1 MIRICSLPLFSTF
14 LFLLL
19 WNLESCN
26 GLPSISLPRKSPL
39 ATTTSLYAGLSNSR
53 REVLAVTGI
62 ASASIFATSELASAS
77 DIVANPKTFTP
88 KLVEALEVATNPTAG
103 QFCFPALTPP
113 FNKRATYR
121 YTLGR
126 NAWAFEQLLTFSNVT
141 ATIRSNVIKLE
152 SGGLWVNS
160 PQFPTG
166 ELCALL
172 DDLNDPVEHI
182 VLPCNAF
189 EHKAP
194 MKPFTRRYPDAKVW
208 VSPGQYGVLGTCGKS
223 LEERWNM
230 GYRVDGILGSDVPS
244 WIDEFDIATL
254 YVDLPKNSGPTS
266 EVAFCH
272 RPTRTLVATDSVIF
286 VNDAAPDIFK
296 TYFEESTV
304 GDETFWPRTVLQA
317 VFLPL
322 RQDDN
327 NMYPGYESIK
337 NRLVRAPILRALV
350 DARAPNEVK
359 SWIETQT
366 TWDFDRIITSHF
378 ASPIAATPDNFRSA
392 FDFLFEEE
400 EKNID
405 SSIKCQDWNLLDSI
419 NQFVAKTN
427 AGAPAT
433 FDFTRGC
440 SR

>member
-172 DDLNDPVEHI
+172 DDLNAPVEHI

-223 LEERWNM
+223 LEER
-230 GYRVDGILGSDVPS
+230 
-244 WIDEFDIATL
+244 FT
-254 YVDLPKNSGPTS
+254 KKSGPTS

-392 FDFLFEEE
+392 FDYLFEEE

-419 NQFVAKTN
+419 NKFVAKTN